1 MALET
6 DTQLIGECRM
16 AISSTLSE
24 LTEMLDV
31 SLAQIYTATC
41 EEVPTS
47 FGATHATACG
57 TTTTESITTGIP
69 TANNA
74 TKVTRTNVKTV
85 VTIAGVATTTTV
97 TTMTTTIRKTRLSTV
112 TPTDLALLSLAKES
126 TISASS

>member
-6 DTQLIGECRM
+6 DTQVIGECRM

-31 SLAQIYTATC
+31 SLAQIYTEKN
-41 EEVPTS
+41 EELPTS

-57 TTTTESITTGIP
+57 MTTTESTTTGIP
-69 TANNA
+69 TAKDA
-74 TKVTRTNVKTV
+74 MKVTRTNVKTV
-85 VTIAGVATTTTV
+85 VTTAGVATTITV
-97 TTMTTTIRKTRLSTV
+97 TTTTTIIRRTRLSTV